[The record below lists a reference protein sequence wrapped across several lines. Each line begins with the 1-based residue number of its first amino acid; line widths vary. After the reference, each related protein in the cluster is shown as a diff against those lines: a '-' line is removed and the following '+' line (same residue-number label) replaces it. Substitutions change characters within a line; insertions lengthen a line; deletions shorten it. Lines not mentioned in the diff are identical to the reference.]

1 MDKKIFFLIIL
12 ISLLKIVF
20 IYNNDFLYSKKIMKI
35 NSIENIETEIYTNT
49 VGLQET
55 HYFF

>member
-12 ISLLKIVF
+12 ISLLTIVF